1 MATLADFESDKK
13 EIISMVDSLNEVC
26 NKNTNDYLEPD
37 IKFKLLNLH
46 KKVKQTNKTLENF
59 LNDLSNRTKTIS

>member
-1 MATLADFESDKK
+1 
-13 EIISMVDSLNEVC
+13 MVDSLNEVC

-46 KKVKQTNKTLENF
+46 KKVKQTNKTWKIF
-59 LNDLSNRTKTIS
+59 LNDLSNMETKTVG